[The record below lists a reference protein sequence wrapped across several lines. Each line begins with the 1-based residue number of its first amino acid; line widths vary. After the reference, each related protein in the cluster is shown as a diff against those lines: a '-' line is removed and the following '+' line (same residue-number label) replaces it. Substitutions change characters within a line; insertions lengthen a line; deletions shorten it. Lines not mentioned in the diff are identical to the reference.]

1 MNIKDKIVNIFKN
14 LKERYKK
21 LFKERFTITK
31 RLSYTNYVT
40 VCRVLY
46 NGSVDELMQIYKK
59 LPNANKYFWARMN
72 EDEHTL
78 ARTEHFGRDM
88 VNKLKEL
95 VVNALDE
102 IEIDNEKIQEIFNE
116 FYETEQFYKGF
127 EELVLEGVKVGQ
139 AVGTFVLVPNSKY
152 PKIKIYSGD
161 EYERIEEYGELKGF
175 DFYDTFEK
183 DVDEQG
189 EAKNRYLLITHQRA
203 GATTYNLYDE
213 KGNEI
218 PLSYLPETSNLTPI
232 QWGYTQENKNEIGEI
247 IETFENDIAFI
258 NGFEFKFRQSS
269 EFKGKGAS
277 ILEGRWEA
285 LDGLDMISSLW
296 DTAAIDSA
304 PITFMDKKL
313 ANSSEKGISKK
324 FVLIGDDKSK
334 FKAQGNEN
342 YNGITV
348 SNQSFNSNDYQVT
361 RAMAIQRCI
370 NGDFDG
376 TTFGIDTRI
385 SQDANASYQEN
396 LQDTTL
402 HTRNDAIYTLQDTL
416 KNLTIIY
423 LKLYSFLSGENIN
436 IEELDIDVIFNEFQ
450 KPSFEKISTTL
461 NANVNAGWLSKHQA
475 LRMAFPDLDDEKI
488 EELYQEKLKEDLDAL
503 RNVQENQMQPNNKDN
518 FDDKDE
524 KEDFKKKEKEE
535 KKENEKDNEEVE

>member
-1 MNIKDKIVNIFKN
+1 MNIKDNIVNIFKN
-14 LKERYKK
+14 LKERYRK

-40 VCRVLY
+40 ICRVLY
-46 NGSVDELMQIYKK
+46 NGNIDELMQIYSK
-59 LPNANKYFWARMN
+59 LPNSKKYFWARMN
-72 EDEHTL
+72 DDEHTL

-95 VVNALDE
+95 VVNSLDE
-102 IEIDNEKIQEIFNE
+102 IEIDNENVQEIFNE
-116 FYETEQFYKGF
+116 FFESEYFYKGF
-127 EELVLEGVKVGQ
+127 DELVLEGVKVGQ
-139 AVGTFVLVPNSKY
+139 AVGTFVLIPNSKY
-152 PKIKIYSGD
+152 PKIKVYSGD

-183 DVDEQG
+183 DVDDQG
-189 EAKNRYLLITHQRA
+189 QAKNRYLLVTHQRA
-203 GATTYNLYDE
+203 GQTTYNLYDE

-218 PLSYLPETSNLTPI
+218 PLSYLPETSKLTPI
-232 QWGYTQENKNEIGEI
+232 NWGYGEETTNEFGEI
-247 IETFENDIAFI
+247 IESFENDIAFI

-269 EFKGKGAS
+269 EFKGKGSS
-277 ILEGRWEA
+277 ILEGKWEA

-324 FVLIGDDKSK
+324 YILVGDDKSK
-334 FKAQGNEN
+334 FKAQGGDG

-348 SNQSFNSNDYQVT
+348 SNQSFNSIDYQNT
-361 RAMAIQRCI
+361 RAMAIQRVI
-370 NGDFDG
+370 NGDFDAA
-376 TTFGIDTRI
+376 TFGIDTRMA
-385 SQDANASYQEN
+385 QDANASYQEN

-416 KNLTIIY
+416 TTLTIIY
-423 LKLYSFLSGENIN
+423 LKLYSFLSGQNIN
-436 IEELDIDVIFNEFQ
+436 VEELDIDIIFNDFQ
-450 KPSFEKISTTL
+450 KPSFDRISTTL

-488 EELYQEKLKEDLDAL
+488 EELYQEKLKEDLDAVNNIQINQYKKDDL
-503 RNVQENQMQPNNKDN
+503 EKATQNENFREEEQEDQ
-518 FDDKDE
+518 
-524 KEDFKKKEKEE
+524 KEQEE
-535 KKENEKDNEEVE
+535 KVEE